1 MRSILKEDGFIKST
15 FGSIRKI
22 VAISLTGVFCYLSVT
37 GKVTTDQF
45 LPVFSMVIGY
55 YFGKS
60 TALDVPGN
68 TQGNEV
74 VGNKEDIANNQDTE
88 NK

>member
-1 MRSILKEDGFIKST
+1 MKPILKNDGFIKST

-22 VAISLTGVFCYLSVT
+22 VAISLTGVFCYLAIV

-68 TQGNEV
+68 TQGNEIV
-74 VGNKEDIANNQDTE
+74 ENQDNIGKDEDTE